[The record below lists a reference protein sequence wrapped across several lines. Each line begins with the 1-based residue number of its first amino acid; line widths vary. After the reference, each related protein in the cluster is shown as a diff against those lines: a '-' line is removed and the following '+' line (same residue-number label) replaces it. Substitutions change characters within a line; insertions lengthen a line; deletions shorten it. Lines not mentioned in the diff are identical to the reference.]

1 MNAAGIRA
9 WVASR
14 DELDTVALLIG
25 EFRDHWGKSQ
35 PATEEMREG
44 VARIMAGGDGE
55 YLLGAVGD
63 GEPVGVAQLRF
74 RWSVWASAEDCWL
87 EDLFVRDDA
96 RRTGLGRALVEACC
110 DRARERGCKRIE
122 LDTNEDN
129 AAALALYQACGF
141 SVDPKGAG
149 SRSLF
154 LGRRL

>member
-1 MNAAGIRA
+1 M
-9 WVASR
+9 
-14 DELDTVALLIG
+14 
-25 EFRDHWGKSQ
+25 
-35 PATEEMREG
+35 
-44 VARIMAGGDGE
+44 
-55 YLLGAVGD
+55 
-63 GEPVGVAQLRF
+63 GVAQIRF